1 MADMTTLEIQVL
13 SEEYISTIKSKKSG
27 GYYFFKRLF
36 SIVSSLLAIIVL
48 SPLLLLTTILIKLTS
63 KGPAIYKDVR
73 IGKKGK
79 HINVLKFRSM
89 YIDSQTNPEKY
100 LSPEQMEQWKKERKV
115 DNDPRVTKIGRFI
128 RKTAIDEL
136 PQLFNILKGDLAI
149 VGPRPITTKEYNN
162 YSKTEIQ
169 LLTSTRPG
177 LTGYW
182 QVYKNRNEDYS
193 SGERQKMNIIYF
205 EKRSLL
211 FDLKLILLTIP
222 SIIKRGGA
230 E

>member
-1 MADMTTLEIQVL
+1 MADMTTIEIQVL
-13 SEEYISTIKSKKSG
+13 SEEYISTIKANKSK
-27 GYYFFKRLF
+27 GYFFFKRLF
-36 SIVSSLLAIIVL
+36 AIFASFLAIIVL
-48 SPLLLLTTILIKLTS
+48 SPLLLLTFILVKVTS

-73 IGKKGK
+73 IGKGGK
-79 HINVLKFRSM
+79 HINVYKFRSM

-100 LSPEQMEQWKKERKV
+100 LSDEQMEEWKKERKV

-169 LLTSTRPG
+169 LLTSARPG

-182 QVYKNRNEDYS
+182 QVYRKRNGDYS
-193 SGERQKMNIIYF
+193 SGERQKMNVIYF

>member
-1 MADMTTLEIQVL
+1 MKAV
-13 SEEYISTIKSKKSG
+13 
-27 GYYFFKRLF
+27 
-36 SIVSSLLAIIVL
+36 
-48 SPLLLLTTILIKLTS
+48 
-63 KGPAIYKDVR
+63 
-73 IGKKGK
+73 
-79 HINVLKFRSM
+79 
-89 YIDSQTNPEKY
+89 
-100 LSPEQMEQWKKERKV
+100 
-115 DNDPRVTKIGRFI
+115 
-128 RKTAIDEL
+128 
-136 PQLFNILKGDLAI
+136 QLFNILKGDIAI

-162 YSKTEIQ
+162 YSKEEIQ

-182 QVYKNRNEDYS
+182 QVYKTHKGDYS
-193 SGERQKMNIIYF
+193 SGERQKMNIVYF

>member
-1 MADMTTLEIQVL
+1 MTR
-13 SEEYISTIKSKKSG
+13 
-27 GYYFFKRLF
+27 FFDILF
-36 SIVSSLLAIIVL
+36 SGLAIIVL
-48 SPLLLLTTILIKLTS
+48 SPLLLLTFILVKVTS

-73 IGKKGK
+73 IGKGGK
-79 HINVLKFRSM
+79 HINVYKFRSM

-100 LSPEQMEQWKKERKV
+100 LSDEQMEEWKKERKV

-136 PQLFNILKGDLAI
+136 PQLFNILKGDIAI

-162 YSKTEIQ
+162 YSKEEIQ

-182 QVYKNRNEDYS
+182 QVYKTHKGDYS
-193 SGERQKMNIIYF
+193 SGERQKMNIVYF